1 MTPMIR
7 PGILRECLEEVER
20 KAAWG
25 PPNPIGTGDGEVI
38 EVLEMDLQKEGVVE
52 RFAKEKQAI
61 VYVWLVCE

>member
-25 PPNPIGTGDGEVI
+25 PPNPIGTFVC
-38 EVLEMDLQKEGVVE
+38 E
-52 RFAKEKQAI
+52 RFGMM
-61 VYVWLVCE
+61 LLR